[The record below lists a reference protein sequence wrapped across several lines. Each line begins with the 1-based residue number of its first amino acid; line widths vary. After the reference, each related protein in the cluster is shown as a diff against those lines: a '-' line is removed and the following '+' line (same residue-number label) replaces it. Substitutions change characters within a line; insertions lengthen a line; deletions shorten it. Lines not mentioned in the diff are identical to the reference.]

1 MDRIE
6 HFISQTK
13 YNDPLFIYSK
23 HGIILNKGQNKG
35 LNLSKVYIG
44 NECEIIELLDKI
56 ADDSTKHLKTII
68 KMVKDDLKDLE
79 GGSDEIK

>member
-1 MDRIE
+1 MNRIE

-23 HGIILNKGQNKG
+23 NGIILNQGQNKG
-35 LNLSKVYIG
+35 LNLTKSYIG

-56 ADDSTKHLKTII
+56 ADDSTRHLRTII
-68 KMVKDDLKDLE
+68 KMVKDDLRGLE
-79 GGSDEIK
+79 GGSNEI